1 MKRIYLFNQIF
12 WNRIAGT
19 GFPSKTTTIY
29 RPYYN
34 GVKEELS
41 DIKPFLK
48 KYKGGS
54 VDLEKKDNGICHVI
68 LNHPE
73 RRNALSGKIITFGQF
88 RWLLAYHH
96 HHHDHQFHLL
106 TLNRHFKNRTLSVV
120 ITVYLQG
127 V

>member
-1 MKRIYLFNQIF
+1 MKRISLFSPIF
-12 WNRIAGT
+12 WKGIART
-19 GFPSKTTTIY
+19 SFHNKTTTIC

-41 DIKPFLK
+41 DIKSDLQ

-73 RRNALSGKIITFGQF
+73 RRNALSGKIHSFLLSKYFIDARDTFPT
-88 RWLLAYHH
+88 RSEW
-96 HHHDHQFHLL
+96 
-106 TLNRHFKNRTLSVV
+106 R
-120 ITVYLQG
+120 LQSASLRQVNHPG
-127 V
+127 WIIFPGIF